1 MKTIESA
8 SVLIP
13 TYKGASVIVE
23 TLSSFIFQLQ
33 EDDEVIICDDGSGDD
48 VCDRVKALDDPRIK
62 VFLHKNNLGYPGN
75 LNRALG
81 YSQCNIVILM
91 GQDDI
96 VAEGYVNRVRKAFGE
111 HPEIGAIS
119 RNYYWFDGEE
129 ITRAVRAKPRIS
141 GHQLIVL
148 RWNDSFDL
156 VKLLFGTLDQL
167 SGLAFR
173 RDEIRIPFHDH
184 IFPCHV
190 YPFAEILR
198 RKPVGLMPKY
208 EVAVRI
214 ATSQTRFLSSIYA
227 ISPVFTW
234 ALLFET
240 LFSDEECTQFR
251 KKMIKEFVADNYI
264 GLIQVRCYGSFAWF
278 GREVYE
284 MIKRRPL
291 NLIDPRFLAVALL
304 CILMPRVALV
314 KMVDAVK
321 CHLNAQMLPHI
332 KFRHRNFSKLN

>member
-1 MKTIESA
+1 MKTIQSV

-13 TYKGASVIVE
+13 TYKGASVIIE
-23 TLSSFIFQLQ
+23 TLLSFIFQLQ
-33 EDDEVIICDDGSGDD
+33 ENDEVIICDDGAGDD
-48 VCDRVKALDDPRIK
+48 ICDRVKELDDQRIK
-62 VFLHKNNLGYPGN
+62 VFQHTNNLGYPGN

-81 YSQCNIVILM
+81 YSQGDIVVLM

-96 VAEGYVNRVRKAFGE
+96 VAEGYMDRIRKGFGE

-119 RNYYWFDGEE
+119 RNYYWFDSED

-141 GHQLIVL
+141 GNQLIVL
-148 RWNDSFDL
+148 CWNDDFDL

-198 RKPVGLMPKY
+198 RKSVGLLPGY

-214 ATSQTRFLSSIYA
+214 ATSQTRYLSSIYA
-227 ISPVFTW
+227 ISPIITW

-240 LFSDEECTQFR
+240 LFSDNMCTQFR
-251 KKMIKEFVADNYI
+251 KKMIKEFVAANYI
-264 GLIQVRCYGSFAWF
+264 GLIQVRAYGSFTWF
-278 GREVYE
+278 RREVYE

-291 NLIDPRFLAVALL
+291 NLVDPKFLAVTIL
-304 CILMPRVALV
+304 CILMPRTPLI

-321 CHLNAQMLPHI
+321 SHLNSRMLPDM
-332 KFRHRNFSKLN
+332 KFKYHNFNHLN